1 MLYINPRERPARK
14 VREDQQ
20 ICSCHN
26 QISRRGRANPY
37 VFYSPS
43 LVYNLFIAVTCVYV
57 QSRASM
63 FRRQWRQL
71 TILLTIHNFFYLL
84 VSFLQ
89 PLFPLLLIRSPTFF
103 RFLDLRA
110 LHYMAKGNRPKSEP
124 FTFNFSKIHP

>member
-57 QSRASM
+57 RNHGHQCLGDSEGNLQSC
-63 FRRQWRQL
+63 
-71 TILLTIHNFFYLL
+71 
-84 VSFLQ
+84 
-89 PLFPLLLIRSPTFF
+89 
-103 RFLDLRA
+103 
-110 LHYMAKGNRPKSEP
+110 
-124 FTFNFSKIHP
+124 